1 MAWDDRCMSNTS
13 APIKTILGKS
23 LGPLSPYFEEAGITE
38 VMVTGNGQV
47 WLERRGE
54 MVKTDTV
61 MGEGA
66 RILALTAIAKAV
78 GRDLKM
84 NTPDAIVSTSIGDL
98 RFAGAVGVEEHGTTL
113 CIRKH
118 MPAEERPSLEELIS
132 REMLSQQQADKLVE
146 MILNKKTIVFAGVT
160 GSGKTTLLNAIA
172 SRLPPFER
180 IGLIEDAREIAI
192 PSENKDCYLSNAQAG
207 ITSRLLVQHALRS
220 RYDRLILGETRG
232 EDTFDLIRGLSAGH
246 AGLTTLH
253 ANSAIDTLFAL
264 EMMFQMSLPAGADI
278 PIDVT
283 RRYIS
288 RAIHCVV
295 YCERWYETDAQG
307 AVRSKR
313 AVMEIKQVTGVN
325 GNGEYVF
332 E

>member
-1 MAWDDRCMSNTS
+1 MAAITS
-13 APIKTILGKS
+13 PIRAIVGRS
-23 LGPLSPYFEEAGITE
+23 LGPLTDYFEEPGITE
-38 VMVTGNGQV
+38 VMVNGNGRV

-61 MGEGA
+61 MSEDS
-66 RILALTAIAKAV
+66 RVVALTAIAKAV
-78 GRDLKM
+78 GRDLKHG
-84 NTPDAIVSTSIGDL
+84 TPDSIVSTSIGDL
-98 RFAGAVGVEEHGTTL
+98 RFAGAVGVEENGTTL
-113 CIRKH
+113 CVRKH
-118 MPAEERPSLEELIS
+118 MPSSERPTLEQLID
-132 REMLSQQQADKLVE
+132 RQMLSIEEAR
-146 MILNKKTIVFAGVT
+146 ILIDLIVKKRTIVFAGVT
-160 GSGKTTLLNAIA
+160 GSGKTTLLNALA

-180 IGLIEDAREIAI
+180 VGLIEDAREVSI

-253 ANSAIDTLFAL
+253 ANSATDALYAL

-295 YCERWYETDAQG
+295 YCERWYEADEQG
-307 AVRSKR
+307 SIRSKR
-313 AVMEIKQVTGVN
+313 AVTEIKLVKGVSSN
-325 GNGEYVF
+325 GDYDF
-332 E
+332 Q